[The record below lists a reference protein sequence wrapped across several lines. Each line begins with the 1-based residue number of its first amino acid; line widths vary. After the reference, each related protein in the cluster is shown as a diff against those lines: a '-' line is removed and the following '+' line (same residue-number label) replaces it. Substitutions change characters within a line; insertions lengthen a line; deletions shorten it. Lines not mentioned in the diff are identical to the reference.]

1 LPEQARQASLVVVGK
16 RQRQSVPVDAPH
28 DRFDI
33 ERRSVGRVEVQ
44 LSDAT
49 LIEALRRPHLG
60 APATHIDRSE
70 QKETLSGFHDHGPRH
85 GESRVS
91 PWTSLGPRIHATS
104 KNRAGVDRAR
114 SGRTICSRSG
124 PCTHGGLLRKR
135 WDALPTH
142 CIPRT
147 TLTAQSECR
156 ILAFGPPHIP
166 GNRVAST
173 GDSAWRGAS
182 KASLLHQGA

>member
-1 LPEQARQASLVVVGK
+1 
-16 RQRQSVPVDAPH
+16 
-28 DRFDI
+28 
-33 ERRSVGRVEVQ
+33 
-44 LSDAT
+44 
-49 LIEALRRPHLG
+49 
-60 APATHIDRSE
+60 
-70 QKETLSGFHDHGPRH
+70 
-85 GESRVS
+85 
-91 PWTSLGPRIHATS
+91 
-104 KNRAGVDRAR
+104 VDRAR

-142 CIPRT
+142 CILRT

>member
-1 LPEQARQASLVVVGK
+1 MSLYKVVEITRQCSVRGTRGGRSATRRSLHCLVQRGCPQRRGSPGKLPEQARQASLMVVGK
-16 RQRQSVPVDAPH
+16 NEGQSVPVDAPH

-49 LIEALRRPHLG
+49 FIEALRRSHLG
-60 APATHIDRSE
+60 PPATHIDRSE

-91 PWTSLGPRIHATS
+91 PWTSLGPRTHSTS
-104 KNRAGVDRAR
+104 KNRAGVDRTR

-124 PCTHGGLLRKR
+124 PCTHGGLLRN
-135 WDALPTH
+135 AMGCAANP
-142 CIPRT
+142 
-147 TLTAQSECR
+147 
-156 ILAFGPPHIP
+156 
-166 GNRVAST
+166 
-173 GDSAWRGAS
+173 
-182 KASLLHQGA
+182 LHP

>member
-16 RQRQSVPVDAPH
+16 EKGQPVPVDAPH

-91 PWTSLGPRIHATS
+91 PWTSLGPRIHSTS
-104 KNRAGVDRAR
+104 KKRAGVDRAR
-114 SGRTICSRSG
+114 SGRTSCSRSG
-124 PCTHGGLLRKR
+124 PCTHGDLLRNAMGCVANPLHPSY
-135 WDALPTH
+135 DANSPVRMPDIGLWSTPH
-142 CIPRT
+142 PR
-147 TLTAQSECR
+147 QSR
-156 ILAFGPPHIP
+156 RVNGGFGLA
-166 GNRVAST
+166 
-173 GDSAWRGAS
+173 RGVE
-182 KASLLHQGA
+182 G